1 LKKPLIID
9 FQIALEKASKYC
21 AYQERC
27 QWDVERKLNEWNVD
41 TEIQDEVVANLI
53 TEGFLNEERFSKAY
67 TQGKVNIKRW
77 GKYKVRNEL
86 KARQISNYSIEKAFQ
101 EIDEEIYLSNLRN
114 LIEAKRH
121 SMIGN
126 SEFEIKMK
134 LIRYLIS
141 KGYET
146 ELINKYID

>member
-1 LKKPLIID
+1 MKKPLIID
-9 FQIALEKASKYC
+9 SQIALEKASKYC

-27 QWDVERKLNEWNVD
+27 QWDMERKLHEWNVD
-41 TEIQDEVVANLI
+41 AEIRDEVIARLI
-53 TEGFLNEERFSKAY
+53 IEGFLSEERFAKAY
-67 TQGKVNIKRW
+67 TQGKINIKRW
-77 GKYKVRNEL
+77 GRYKLRNEL
-86 KARQISNYSIEKAFQ
+86 KAKQISDYSIEKAFQ
-101 EIDEEIYLSNLRN
+101 QIDDDIYLSNLRK
-114 LIEAKRH
+114 LIEVKRH

-146 ELINKYID
+146 ELINNYID